1 MEADSPNHE
10 HDSIVAAADLS
21 STYFEAPTFLDSR
34 NLFFPLADEVEDL
47 RNLLKE
53 LELDKE
59 KIQEEFGHQRAK
71 MRELFVQKE
80 GNITTKNL

>member
-10 HDSIVAAADLS
+10 HDSAVAADPSSAYLEVAFLFIEIYLS
-21 STYFEAPTFLDSR
+21 LNTG
-34 NLFFPLADEVEDL
+34 EVEEL
-47 RNLLKE
+47 RNLLKK
-53 LELDKE
+53 LEVDKE

-80 GNITTKNL
+80 GDTKMEHF